1 MFDTKD
7 NKTGLKTV
15 PNSAQ
20 PSGWV
25 GGWVGGWLG
34 GWVDVFGGKFG
45 VRDRKTKKD
54 CFGYS
59 KKIKRLKKNNF
70 KG

>member
-25 GGWVGGWLG
+25 GGWVGGWMYLG
-34 GWVDVFGGKFG
+34 VNLVSGIGKQ
-45 VRDRKTKKD
+45 KKIVLD
-54 CFGYS
+54 IQ
-59 KKIKRLKKNNF
+59 KKIKRLKKI
-70 KG
+70 